1 MRDSERELD
10 NIFLSYNKILKR
22 LNSRGYK
29 TKNGKE
35 ITHKDLRYAV
45 DFMIKKHPTC
55 KWRSNKVKSRKFYV
69 IDEGYWWLVDVFFQN
84 EKDLIDAD
92 IEFFKDRIE
101 KYENFLKVQPKDIFT
116 NDISYSKLENFFNRK
131 LYTIKRAIR
140 TLENKYSINLRF
152 KKDNRMYIYSKGIE
166 LLCKECF
173 KQKYLEILEDYK
185 MELTE
190 KYIAAGYPYDN
201 FFHRN

>member
-55 KWRSNKVKSRKFYV
+55 RWRSNKVKSRKFYV

-101 KYENFLKVQPKDIFT
+101 KYENFLKVQPKELFT

-152 KKDNRMYIYSKGIE
+152 KKTIECMYIV
-166 LLCKECF
+166 KE
-173 KQKYLEILEDYK
+173 
-185 MELTE
+185 
-190 KYIAAGYPYDN
+190 
-201 FFHRN
+201 

>member
-55 KWRSNKVKSRKFYV
+55 RWRSNKVKSRKFYV

-101 KYENFLKVQPKDIFT
+101 KYENFLKVQPKELFT

-131 LYTIKRAIR
+131 LYTIKRVI
-140 TLENKYSINLRF
+140 
-152 KKDNRMYIYSKGIE
+152 
-166 LLCKECF
+166 
-173 KQKYLEILEDYK
+173 
-185 MELTE
+185 
-190 KYIAAGYPYDN
+190 
-201 FFHRN
+201 